1 MVEAQKRH
9 LAGDHHSAVDVP
21 ITPRSASL
29 SALTRVDLGVLG
41 RPPRMDSLPRLAQRR
56 CRRQRQRSQILAW
69 LRRRLRRAWPRM
81 MLPLPPA
88 LVGSIWSASAK
99 ATHLAD
105 SSTWIS
111 SISSIWIPVISAEA
125 VPSLP
130 AIPWRTIGT
139 RLWSCE
145 AFRPYA
151 TCSSRLFSSGNRYS
165 SSSPPA
171 KDPSFATEPYSI
183 CPFRPPPY
191 MQDIT

>member
-1 MVEAQKRH
+1 MFAEFGVTVASIARSVAACFRASAQ
-9 LAGDHHSAVDVP
+9 
-21 ITPRSASL
+21 
-29 SALTRVDLGVLG
+29 
-41 RPPRMDSLPRLAQRR
+41 DSLPRLAQSR
-56 CRRQRQRSQILAW
+56 CRRRCSQSLAW
-69 LRRRLRRAWPRM
+69 LRRRLRGAWLRM
-81 MLPLPPA
+81 MLPLSA
-88 LVGSIWSASAK
+88 AMVGSIWSTSAK
-99 ATHLAD
+99 ATHVAD
-105 SSTWIS
+105 SSTGIS
-111 SISSIWIPVISAEA
+111 SIPSIWIPVISAEA

>member
-1 MVEAQKRH
+1 MEAQKRH

-41 RPPRMDSLPRLAQRR
+41 RRPRMDSLPRLAQRR
-56 CRRQRQRSQILAW
+56 CRRRCSQSLAW
-69 LRRRLRRAWPRM
+69 LRRRLRGAWLRM
-81 MLPLPPA
+81 MLPLSA
-88 LVGSIWSASAK
+88 AMVGSIWSTSAK
-99 ATHLAD
+99 ATHVAD
-105 SSTWIS
+105 SSTRIS
-111 SISSIWIPVISAEA
+111 SIPSIWIPVISAEA

-130 AIPWRTIGT
+130 ASPWRTVGT